1 MSGDNKF
8 FKDLGFFKNKGHN
21 KNINNKSESDFSK
34 EINKAILFIT
44 KLSKTKRE
52 VLLELLKKIQI
63 IQKSKLN
70 SSEKATE
77 IKKIMWINQSPVSK
91 LIIGGLIGTIG
102 GLFIFG
108 TGGIGI
114 AGLGGAIGVWGF
126 LAGTAGGVVVS
137 SIIQN
142 FENKS

>member
-8 FKDLGFFKNKGHN
+8 FKDLGFFKNKRHN